1 MSHRSTLY
9 CHVLSAFGT
18 ILILALREVGKI
30 DFYSSKMP
38 HKTANSQGQVRR
50 SNWGKA
56 KDYCDKLIVIEE
68 AEQVH
73 NGCKSF
79 QTHGLQTVMV
89 Q

>member
-1 MSHRSTLY
+1 MS
-9 CHVLSAFGT
+9 
-18 ILILALREVGKI
+18 RE
-30 DFYSSKMP
+30 
-38 HKTANSQGQVRR
+38 TANSQGQVRR

-56 KDYCDKLIVIEE
+56 KEYCDKLIAIEE

-79 QTHGLQTVMV
+79 QTHGLQTVTV

>member
-1 MSHRSTLY
+1 MSRRSTLY
-9 CHVLSAFGT
+9 CHMLSTFGA
-18 ILILALREVGKI
+18 ILILALREVGEI

-38 HKTANSQGQVRR
+38 RKTANSQGQVRR

-56 KDYCDKLIVIEE
+56 KDYCDKLIAIEE
-68 AEQVH
+68 AEQVQ

-79 QTHGLQTVMV
+79 HMHGLQTVTV